1 MSRSRIAALLVAV
14 ALATLAVPPLDAATP
29 PPHAAVR
36 PDPDARRVNR
46 DLPRIAI
53 NVGGHAIRV
62 EVADTSAVRETG
74 LMNRFSI
81 PADEGMLFVFP
92 VPQPLAFWMHDTYMP
107 LSIAFIDAAGRIL
120 NVEEMAPRTD
130 DTHLSRGQAL
140 YALEMRQGW
149 FRRHG
154 IEPGV
159 VVTGLPKPSRD

>member
-1 MSRSRIAALLVAV
+1 
-14 ALATLAVPPLDAATP
+14 
-29 PPHAAVR
+29 
-36 PDPDARRVNR
+36 
-46 DLPRIAI
+46 
-53 NVGGHAIRV
+53 
-62 EVADTSAVRETG
+62 
-74 LMNRFSI
+74 
-81 PADEGMLFVFP
+81 
-92 VPQPLAFWMHDTYMP
+92 MHDTYMP

-130 DTHLSRGQAL
+130 DTHLSRGPAL